1 MNTLNQSNDLP
12 IQQKPGYLRSPWVS
26 WNVPFFVLLDYAVSI
41 SLKTNCLKKKTI
53 LYKKEKHWPF
63 VKINIHLQEEFQSMN
78 ETTYLTVIFT
88 NHVGLLRHIFSNQ
101 TLETTNHWLRGYH

>member
-1 MNTLNQSNDLP
+1 MISPSNKSLVTF
-12 IQQKPGYLRSPWVS
+12 GHLEFLEMCL
-26 WNVPFFVLLDYAVSI
+26 FFVFLDYAVSI

-53 LYKKEKHWPF
+53 LYKKAKHWPF

-78 ETTYLTVIFT
+78 ETTYLTVICT

>member
-1 MNTLNQSNDLP
+1 MCIFEL
-12 IQQKPGYLRSPWVS
+12 
-26 WNVPFFVLLDYAVSI
+26 FDYAISI
-41 SLKTNCLKKKTI
+41 SFKTNCLRKKTI
-53 LYKKEKHWPF
+53 LYKKEKHQLF

-78 ETTYLTVIFT
+78 ATTYLTVIFT